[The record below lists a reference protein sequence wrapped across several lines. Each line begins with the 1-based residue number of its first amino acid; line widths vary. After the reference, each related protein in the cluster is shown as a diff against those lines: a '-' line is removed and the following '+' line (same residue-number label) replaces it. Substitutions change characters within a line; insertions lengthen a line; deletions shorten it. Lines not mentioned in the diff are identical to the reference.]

1 MIACVWPLIA
11 LAALLQA
18 PTAPAPAVTE
28 FTLPA
33 GVRAALRHEP
43 GTGAAAI
50 CVTVAAGAEA
60 DPEGSRVADLT
71 TRCLFGD
78 NLNLSK
84 TAVWRAVY
92 STGGDLSCV
101 WSEEGVVISCVTIPE
116 RFEDALYIIAQA
128 LKNAEMDAES
138 VAAAKR
144 AIGAS
149 LRADAANP
157 DAVATAAAREAL
169 FPGSPYGKQRLQ
181 SDAAL
186 RRLTRADVVRCYQAW
201 FRPERCAISVVGDV
215 TTARARRALENY
227 FVDFERRP
235 VQRLPV
241 AEAKPTADPARQA
254 PALRSGTSLV
264 LTLLAA
270 PPPASE
276 DFPAALT
283 LTALLGGGKGS
294 RMFRELREAE
304 GIGYALGAECRR
316 LPAGNQIVASVE
328 TPPSEAA
335 RAEEILDGVV
345 AGLVTRP
352 PGEAELERARR
363 FASGAYRL
371 AHERARDRAYY
382 LAFWAGTTL
391 GASADEALAARIGK
405 VTAEDI
411 VRVARAA
418 VGHRARVVVGPPQP

>member
-18 PTAPAPAVTE
+18 PAPPAPAVAE
-28 FTLPA
+28 FTLPV
-33 GVRAALRHEP
+33 GVRAALRYEP
-43 GTGAAAI
+43 GSGAAAI
-50 CVTVAAGAEA
+50 CVMVAAGAEA

-84 TAVWRAVY
+84 AAVRQAVY
-92 STGGDLSCV
+92 ATGGDLSCT
-101 WSEEGVVISCVTIPE
+101 WNEQGVAISCVTTPD
-116 RFEDALYIIAQA
+116 RFEDALYVIAQA

-144 AIGAS
+144 TILAS
-149 LRADAANP
+149 LRAEAANP

-169 FPGSPYGKQRLQ
+169 FPNSPYGRPRIEA
-181 SDAAL
+181 DAAL
-186 RRLTRADVVRCYQAW
+186 RRLARADVLRCYQTW
-201 FRPERCAISVVGDV
+201 FRPERCSIAVVGDV
-215 TTARARRALENY
+215 TATRARRALENY
-227 FVDFERRP
+227 LVDFERQP
-235 VQRLPV
+235 VPRSFV
-241 AEAKPTADPARQA
+241 AEAKPSSDPARRA
-254 PALRSGTSLV
+254 ITMRSGTRLV
-264 LTLLAA
+264 MTLLPA
-270 PPPASE
+270 PPPASD

-304 GIGYALGAECRR
+304 GIGYALGAECRWQA
-316 LPAGNQIVASVE
+316 AGNQIVASVE
-328 TPPSEAA
+328 APPAEAA

-345 AGLVTRP
+345 AGLVARP

-371 AHERARDRAYY
+371 AHERVSDRARH
-382 LAFWAGTTL
+382 LAVWAGTTL
-391 GASADEALAARIGK
+391 GASADGALGARIAK
-405 VTAEDI
+405 VTAEDV

-418 VGHRARVVVGPPQP
+418 QGHRARVVVGPPQP